1 MFPDCDANL
10 VILVKSFVGVRL
22 CLSEPD
28 KEGEGAPGQPCYI
41 TFENPDQGSV
51 IQIASQGSVI
61 RIKYEE
67 SDREDTWATHFGY
80 NRYQLNQG
88 RPFQF
93 QLLEYQMVWWVSGW
107 QGLAV
112 GSSALE
118 AILCQPG

>member
-51 IQIASQGSVI
+51 IQIAGQGSVI

-67 SDREDTWATHFGY
+67 SDREVEASPFRLQQVSIKPRKAIPIQAT
-80 NRYQLNQG
+80 
-88 RPFQF
+88 
-93 QLLEYQMVWWVSGW
+93 
-107 QGLAV
+107 
-112 GSSALE
+112 
-118 AILCQPG
+118 